1 MSAFLY
7 TFERELI
14 TLNVGD
20 FQFQNGLKFKKVAAK
35 FCRGVPAEELSVIHN
50 GRLVSD
56 YNKLELKDGDV
67 CHANLRLLGGKGGFG
82 SMLRALGAQ
91 IEKTTN
97 REACRDLSGRRMR
110 DINDEK
116 KIAEWVSKQADRERE
131 KEKQKQERMERKR
144 RMPNHTFDDASY
156 TKHIQHNSERIE
168 DALQQGL
175 KAAGM
180 ATSVSSST
188 ATEKTAVKRIHGD
201 EPSSSRGSKKSRM
214 WLEMDDLDSDEDE
227 DKVIASENSS
237 SAVSS
242 SSSTHVEPSTSYD
255 GLNDNNGMDASATT
269 SEGHLNKDKHTKDD
283 KTKDVH
289 GEAEVMQ
296 GTCTS
301 KEEEQPDNKCS
312 AEKQDSE
319 RLSHE
324 KVNISLEDYASAGEL
339 ESVGLEQLKEELI
352 SRGLKYGGTL
362 QQRAQRLFATK
373 GVPLSQL
380 DPSLFAKSTGSK
392 RPSGKKK

>member
-1 MSAFLY
+1 
-7 TFERELI
+7 
-14 TLNVGD
+14 
-20 FQFQNGLKFKKVAAK
+20 
-35 FCRGVPAEELSVIHN
+35 
-50 GRLVSD
+50 
-56 YNKLELKDGDV
+56 
-67 CHANLRLLGGKGGFG
+67 LG
-82 SMLRALGAQ
+82 M
-91 IEKTTN
+91 N
-97 REACRDLSGRRMR
+97 
-110 DINDEK
+110 
-116 KIAEWVSKQADRERE
+116 
-131 KEKQKQERMERKR
+131 
-144 RMPNHTFDDASY
+144 
-156 TKHIQHNSERIE
+156 
-168 DALQQGL
+168 
-175 KAAGM
+175 
-180 ATSVSSST
+180 
-188 ATEKTAVKRIHGD
+188 
-201 EPSSSRGSKKSRM
+201 
-214 WLEMDDLDSDEDE
+214 DLDSDEDE
-227 DKVIASENSS
+227 DKVIASGNSS

-255 GLNDNNGMDASATT
+255 SLTDNNGMDASATT

-289 GEAEVMQ
+289 GEAEVTQ

-324 KVNISLEDYASAGEL
+324 KVKISLEDYASAGEL

-352 SRGLKYGGTL
+352 SRGLKCGGTL
-362 QQRAQRLFATK
+362 QHRAQRLFATK